1 MVIYMTGY
9 TRNSIVHN
17 GMLDPG
23 IRLLSKPF
31 TIDDLNR
38 ALRAAADERAPA
50 NSAR

>member
-1 MVIYMTGY
+1 MTGY

-38 ALRAAADERAPA
+38 ELRAAADELASA
-50 NSAR
+50 NSDR